1 MLAGIFIYGGLDA
14 LRDPEGKAKA
24 ADDVAPMIATALRLP
39 TTDTVQLV
47 RINGGVQV
55 VAGTMLA
62 LGKGRRLSALV
73 LAASL
78 VPTTYAG
85 HRFWEEVDEER
96 RAQQRIQFLKNV
108 AMLGGLVLAA
118 GDTGGRPSA
127 PWVARR
133 AAKQAIGATVAAGV
147 ATEEAAKHA
156 LETTKSA
163 TQTAAQTAS
172 RVATKGA
179 KVAAKGARGSKG
191 SRRSAKNT
199 VQGAR
204 DAAASV
210 VTVVSSHAA
219 DLSEQASHVA
229 QAARSSDIG
238 ADLTK
243 RARKAAKKARK
254 VAKKARKVDL
264 AAEVHNLTK
273 AAKKSELNRRA
284 QKAVQKATKKAAKQ
298 AAKKAKE
305 VDIADR
311 AFKATRKAARKAA
324 KKAADQKAVLAKRAA
339 RASKAA
345 SRKTPDVDVVPH
357 LSAAAAKVQGT
368 AHDAMGRARDLAGDV
383 ASNGAVER
391 VTGQAHVIAARA
403 AEALPVG

>member
-1 MLAGIFIYGGLDA
+1 MLAGMFIYGGLDA
-14 LRDPEGKAKA
+14 LRDPEGKAKV
-24 ADDVAPMIATALRLP
+24 ADEVAPMIAAALRLP
-39 TTDTVQLV
+39 TTDTVKLV

-62 LGKGRRLSALV
+62 LGKGRRLSAVV

-118 GDTGGRPSA
+118 GDTGGRPSV

-156 LETTKSA
+156 LETTRSA
-163 TQTAAQTAS
+163 TQNAG
-172 RVATKGA
+172 RVATKSA
-179 KVAAKGARGSKG
+179 KAAAKGARGSKR
-191 SRRSAKNT
+191 SRRSARNSAKNT
-199 VQGAR
+199 LQGAR

-210 VTVVSSHAA
+210 VTAASSRAA
-219 DLSEQASHVA
+219 DLSEQAAHVA
-229 QAARSSDIG
+229 HAARSSDVG

-254 VAKKARKVDL
+254 IDL

-273 AAKKSELNRRA
+273 AAKKSELSRRA
-284 QKAVQKATKKAAKQ
+284 QKAIKQAAKQ
-298 AAKKAKE
+298 AAKKAKKAKKAKG
-305 VDIADR
+305 ADLADQ
-311 AFKATRKAARKAA
+311 AFKATRKAAQKAA
-324 KKAADQKAVLAKRAA
+324 KKAEAQRAVLAKRAE
-339 RASKAA
+339 RASKSAR
-345 SRKTPDVDVVPH
+345 RKAPDVGVVPH
-357 LSAAAAKVQGT
+357 LSAAAGKVQAT
-368 AHDAMGRARDLAGDV
+368 AHDAIDRARDMAGDV

-391 VTGQAHVIAARA
+391 VAGQAHVMAARA
-403 AEALPVG
+403 ADALPVG